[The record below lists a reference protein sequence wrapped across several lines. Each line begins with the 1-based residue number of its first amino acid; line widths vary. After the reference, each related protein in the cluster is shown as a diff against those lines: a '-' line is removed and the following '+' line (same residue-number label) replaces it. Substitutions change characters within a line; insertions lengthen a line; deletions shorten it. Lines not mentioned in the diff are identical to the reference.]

1 MKFIQPRLNASLAA
15 IVILAAALSRVGHQ
29 LTDGEEIRGF
39 FMKSRKKAVERKV
52 AKKDSEVVREN
63 GPKPEVGKQEM
74 GKPGVGKLEVA
85 KMEGEDRIALGY
97 SLYKRATKDGNG
109 FRVAPNEAF
118 ETDTSARFVIEP
130 NIDCYLYAF
139 HIGSTGKLEMIYPNA
154 AVKLGENELKAHVPY
169 PVPFRG
175 WYSMSG
181 KPAIEELY
189 IVVSRRPLQDVPTK
203 EKLIE
208 KAGKSYWIPEQK
220 LLDSLVA
227 IANES
232 RITEL
237 ATTFGQEMSEEED
250 RSIREEQII
259 GENRAMTG
267 DVKLTTEYEP
277 SMIAWTSSPKQD
289 QLVLKTQLNH
299 ISPNKSKP

>member
-1 MKFIQPRLNASLAA
+1 MKFIQPKLNASLAA
-15 IVILAAALSRVGHQ
+15 IVILAAALSLVGHQ
-29 LTDGEEIRGF
+29 LTEGEEIRGF
-39 FMKSRKKAVERKV
+39 FMKSRKKAVERAVAKKV
-52 AKKDSEVVREN
+52 AKKDSEVVSNNLPRPVVE
-63 GPKPEVGKQEM
+63 KPEVE
-74 GKPGVGKLEVA
+74 
-85 KMEGEDRIALGY
+85 KMDGEDRIALGY

-139 HIGSTGKLEMIYPNA
+139 HIGSSGKLEMIYPNA

-169 PVPFRG
+169 SVPSRG

-237 ATTFGQEMSEEED
+237 ATTFGQELSEEED
-250 RSIREEQII
+250 RSIHEERII
-259 GENRAMTG
+259 GESRAMMG

-277 SMIAWTSSPKQD
+277 SMIAWSSSPKQD
-289 QLVLKTQLNH
+289 HLVLQTQLNH
-299 ISPNKSKP
+299 IPKNKSKP